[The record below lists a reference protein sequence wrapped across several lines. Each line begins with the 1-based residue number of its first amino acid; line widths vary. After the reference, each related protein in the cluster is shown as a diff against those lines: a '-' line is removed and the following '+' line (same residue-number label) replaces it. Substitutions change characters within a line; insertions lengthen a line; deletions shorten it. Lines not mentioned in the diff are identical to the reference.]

1 MTTDVEFLGLE
12 ATGEPGRHRFTVTE
26 RLARLDGRLYGGT
39 AIAVSIATAELATER
54 TPLWVTTQFVSTV
67 GTGSD
72 VDVLTEVLAQGGRTS
87 QVRVTATS
95 ASGDTV
101 FASLGATGRP
111 KHEGLTGVFERQPVV
126 DGPAGS
132 ELWSNPMVG
141 VARALG
147 IEPPPALVAQGS
159 DGFGLSM
166 EIRQPTVHDHPDPGP
181 GRLCI
186 WVRRRDGVPVTPAI
200 AAYLADMVP
209 MSIVSALK
217 VPAAGTS
224 LDNTMRLGSFVETE
238 WILLDLRPHLAIG
251 GYAHGI
257 AHVWSEDGHLLA
269 TASQTASM
277 SQIDPS
283 LLPGVAEAA
292 G

>member
-12 ATGEPGRHRFTVTE
+12 ATGAPGRHRFAVTD

-39 AIAVSIATAELATER
+39 AIAVSIASAELATER

-67 GTGSD
+67 GKGSV
-72 VDVLTEVLAQGGRTS
+72 VDVHTEVLAQGGRTS

-95 ASGDTV
+95 EAGDTV
-101 FASLGATGRP
+101 FASLGATARLRP
-111 KHEGLTGVFERQPVV
+111 DGLAGVFERQPVV
-126 DGPAGS
+126 DRPADS
-132 ELWSNPMVG
+132 VLWSNPMVG
-141 VARALG
+141 VARAIG
-147 IEPPPALVAQGS
+147 IEPSASLLAQGS

-186 WVRRRDGVPVTPAI
+186 WIRRSDGVPVTPAI

-209 MSIVSALK
+209 MSVVNALK
-217 VPAAGTS
+217 VPAAGIS
-224 LDNTMRLGSFVETE
+224 LDNTMRLGSFVDTE

-277 SQIDPS
+277 LQIDPAA
-283 LLPGVAEAA
+283 LPGFGEGAP
-292 G
+292 

>member
-12 ATGEPGRHRFTVTE
+12 ATGEQGRHRFTVTE

-39 AIAVSIATAELATER
+39 AIAVSIAATEVATDR

-67 GTGSD
+67 GAGAT
-72 VDVLTEVLAQGGRTS
+72 VDVHTEVLAHGGRTS

-95 ASGDTV
+95 AAGDTV
-101 FASLGATGRP
+101 FASLGAAARLRP
-111 KHEGLTGVFERQPVV
+111 DGLAGEFERQPVV
-126 DGPAGS
+126 DGPGDS
-132 ELWSNPMVG
+132 EVWSSPMVG

-147 IEPPPALVAQGS
+147 IEPPASLVAQGGE
-159 DGFGLSM
+159 GFGLSM
-166 EIRQPTVHDHPDPGP
+166 EIRQPVVHEHPDPGP

-200 AAYLADMVP
+200 AAFLADMVP
-209 MSIVSALK
+209 MSIVNALK

-224 LDNTMRLGSFVETE
+224 LDNTMRLGAFVETE

-257 AHVWSEDGHLLA
+257 AHVWSQDGRLLA

-277 SQIDPS
+277 LQIDP
-283 LLPGVAEAA
+283 AA
-292 G
+292 MAGFGKRR